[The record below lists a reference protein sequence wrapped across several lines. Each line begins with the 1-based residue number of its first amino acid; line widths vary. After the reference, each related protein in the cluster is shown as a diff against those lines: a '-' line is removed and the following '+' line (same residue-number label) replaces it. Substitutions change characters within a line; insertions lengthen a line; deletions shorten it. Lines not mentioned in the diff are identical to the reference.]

1 MNLESTDPADFFI
14 TSDTFFGR
22 DQILQIANRF
32 SFNNIRD
39 MESKLIKNWNSVV
52 TDDDSVIQLGN
63 FAWDPITARRVIAKL
78 NGTISFMVG
87 HCDDALVEAV
97 SEFDHINII
106 EDQIVMMPEHDLV
119 LCHYPLKVWP
129 GKDSGTIHIH
139 GHTVFSHKTN
149 LDVELR
155 INACTDFWG
164 YHPIKLSTFKD
175 IIDETTQKNIPG
187 TSI

>member
-52 TDDDSVIQLGN
+52 TDDDSVIHLGN

-106 EDQIVMMPEHDLV
+106 ITLTVITLSSFHLISHLV
-119 LCHYPLKVWP
+119 LLLQMH
-129 GKDSGTIHIH
+129 HI
-139 GHTVFSHKTN
+139 
-149 LDVELR
+149 
-155 INACTDFWG
+155 
-164 YHPIKLSTFKD
+164 
-175 IIDETTQKNIPG
+175 
-187 TSI
+187 

>member
-52 TDDDSVIQLGN
+52 TDDDSVIHLGN

-78 NGTISFMVG
+78 NGTIS
-87 HCDDALVEAV
+87 
-97 SEFDHINII
+97 S
-106 EDQIVMMPEHDLV
+106 
-119 LCHYPLKVWP
+119 Y
-129 GKDSGTIHIH
+129 
-139 GHTVFSHKTN
+139 
-149 LDVELR
+149 
-155 INACTDFWG
+155 
-164 YHPIKLSTFKD
+164 
-175 IIDETTQKNIPG
+175 
-187 TSI
+187 